1 MAAATQ
7 KIWSGRPKMFWA
19 GREGMAK
26 TERLPHEGARAV
38 PGSLHSGVFS
48 EIKMLDVSGQSLRVG
63 IRRGKSG
70 SPPLVIFKGNAPTP
84 PLLAPFFGPL
94 HGSRERCV

>member
-7 KIWSGRPKMFWA
+7 KIWSWRPKMFWA

-63 IRRGKSG
+63 IRRD
-70 SPPLVIFKGNAPTP
+70 
-84 PLLAPFFGPL
+84 
-94 HGSRERCV
+94 